1 MSLEGNQYAMS
12 DLRPEK
18 PPRQPD
24 YGSLTRGPAW
34 AQTPFL
40 IFCALALI
48 FLGVLGLSQSIRQ
61 TSELNDLR
69 NGRGEVVVGTV
80 VDVIKQT
87 DSRRGSGIGA
97 PRIYRYC
104 PEYQFETLDGDIYQM
119 EATEDCSEDVEK
131 LRLGAEA
138 DIIYD
143 PSDPTI
149 SYVDSDR
156 TLTGGLVLGGGA
168 FLVGVSMIGVYI
180 WIRVGARG
188 RGRRRANVSRGPS
201 SR

>member
-1 MSLEGNQYAMS
+1 MS
-12 DLRPEK
+12 DPRPEK

-24 YGSLTRGPAW
+24 YGSLAHGPAW

-40 IFCALALI
+40 IFCAFALI
-48 FLGVLGLSQSIRQ
+48 FIGVLALSQSIRQ

-69 NGRGEVVVGTV
+69 NGRGEVVEGTV
-80 VDVIKQT
+80 VDVIKQS
-87 DSRRGSGIGA
+87 DSRRGTGVGA

-104 PEYQFETLDGDIYQM
+104 PEYRFETLDGDIYRM
-119 EATEDCSEDVEK
+119 EASEGCSEDIEK

-149 SYVDSDR
+149 SYVDSNR
-156 TLTGGLVLGGGA
+156 SLTGGLVLGGGA
-168 FLVGVSMIGVYI
+168 LLVGVTMIGVYI
-180 WIRVGARG
+180 WIRVRG
-188 RGRRRANVSRGPS
+188 LRRKRQRH
-201 SR
+201 